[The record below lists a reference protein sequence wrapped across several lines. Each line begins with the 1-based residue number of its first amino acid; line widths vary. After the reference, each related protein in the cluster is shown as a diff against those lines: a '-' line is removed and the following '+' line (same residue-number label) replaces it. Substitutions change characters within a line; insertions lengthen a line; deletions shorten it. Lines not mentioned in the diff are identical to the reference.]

1 MNSDMGQ
8 LYPDE
13 QRQVDEQSLGA
24 MLINSRRI
32 ALAMMR
38 DGQITFA
45 NPAFQVLFQSPDA
58 LVGAR
63 FDSLVNSGPADGLAD
78 ALLAAEQAQIRY
90 FGTGWRS
97 DGSFFDLEL
106 CLAPALADGEAA
118 TIAFAWDVSEQ
129 HRDREQLVYLAYTD
143 SLTGLANR
151 ALLTDRLHQTVRSA
165 RREIAQ
171 FALLMADL
179 DGFKLVNDTYGHD
192 AGDAALRLV
201 GQRLQRCVRDS
212 DTLAR
217 LGGDEFAVLLPQIR
231 NSEGAALVAQRV
243 IAAMVQPFELGSH
256 AVSIGISI
264 GLATWPEHA
273 GTVDNLLLAADAAM
287 YRAKRSGRNRFEWA
301 TGRENSETA
310 MLQPKTWVAAHTVGV
325 RELDDEHVL
334 LAQTIE
340 RLSAA
345 LRDGAEKEQRLAQL
359 SALLRCTAGHFAN
372 EERLMQQYGL
382 EQLADHR
389 REHRRLLHD
398 LRNLVA
404 DDAEGS
410 VSLVLR
416 YLQEWLLRHIDGMDK
431 QLGKALIARGYSDRA
446 AGQCVG

>member
-1 MNSDMGQ
+1 MNSDVGQ
-8 LYPDE
+8 LHPDE
-13 QRQVDEQSLGA
+13 RHRVDEQSLGA
-24 MLINSRRI
+24 MLINSKMI

-45 NPAFQVLFQSPDA
+45 NPAFQVLFRSPDA
-58 LVGAR
+58 LVGAE
-63 FDSLVNSGPADGLAD
+63 FESLVNSGPADGLAD

-106 CLAPALADGEAA
+106 CLAPVDGEAA

-165 RREIAQ
+165 RRETAQ

-243 IAAMVQPFELGSH
+243 IAAMAQPFGLGSH
-256 AVSIGISI
+256 SVSIGISI
-264 GLATWPEHA
+264 GIATWPEHA

-301 TGRENSETA
+301 TGRADSETA
-310 MLQPKTWVAAHTVGV
+310 MLQPETWVAAHTVGV

-334 LAQTIE
+334 LAQAIE
-340 RLSAA
+340 PLSAA
-345 LRDGAEKEQRLAQL
+345 LRDGAEKEHRLAQL
-359 SALLRCTAGHFAN
+359 STLLRSTAGHFAN
-372 EERLMQQYGL
+372 EERLMQHYGL
-382 EQLADHR
+382 EQLAAHR
-389 REHRRLLHD
+389 QEHRRLLHD

-404 DDAEGS
+404 DDSEGS
-410 VSLVLR
+410 ISLILR

-431 QLGKALIARGYSDRA
+431 QLGKALIAKGYNDRA
-446 AGQCVG
+446 DGQCVG

>member
-1 MNSDMGQ
+1 MNSNLGQ
-8 LYPDE
+8 LHPDE
-13 QRQVDEQSLGA
+13 RHRMDEQSLGSI
-24 MLINSRRI
+24 LVDSRMI

-38 DGQITFA
+38 EGQITFA
-45 NPAFQVLFQSPDA
+45 NPAFHALFQSADA

-63 FDSLVNSGPADGLAD
+63 FENLVSSGPDDGLAD
-78 ALLAAEQAQIRY
+78 ALSAAEQAPIRY
-90 FGTGWRS
+90 FGTGRRS
-97 DGSFFDLEL
+97 DGSSFDLEL
-106 CLAPALADGEAA
+106 CLGPAAANGKAA

-129 HRDREQLVYLAYTD
+129 HRAREQLAYLAYTD

-151 ALLTDRLHQTVRSA
+151 ARLTDRLHQTVRSA
-165 RREIAQ
+165 RREVAP

-179 DGFKLVNDTYGHD
+179 DGFKLVNDTFGHD

-201 GQRLQRCVRDS
+201 GQRLQGCVRDN

-217 LGGDEFAVLLPQIR
+217 LGGDEFAVLLPQVR
-231 NSEGAALVAQRV
+231 DSEGAALVAQRL
-243 IAAMVQPFELGSH
+243 IAAMMQPFELGSH

-301 TGRENSETA
+301 TGRANIETA
-310 MLQPKTWVAAHTVGV
+310 TLQPETWVAAHTVGIRV
-325 RELDDEHVL
+325 LDDEHVL
-334 LAQTIE
+334 LAQAIE

-345 LRDGAEKEQRLAQL
+345 LRDGAETEHRAQL
-359 SALLRCTAGHFAN
+359 STLLRCTASHFAN

-382 EQLADHR
+382 EQLAEHR
-389 REHRRLLHD
+389 QEHRRLLHD

-410 VSLVLR
+410 ISLVLR
-416 YLQEWLLRHIDGMDK
+416 YLQEWLLRHIDGMDG
-431 QLGKALIARGYSDRA
+431 QLGNALIAKGYNERA